1 MLLCG
6 LKSGAG
12 ACVHFKYKSVAEN
25 TPHLCPHCV
34 PCQLTVLQLIEKKSV
49 SSEVPWDLE
58 VALGELYLVNSCS
71 AARSPSIYKLGAS
84 WVLLG
89 VVGATWV
96 GKKDPLFTSNKLLE
110 GGAD

>member
-1 MLLCG
+1 M
-6 LKSGAG
+6 
-12 ACVHFKYKSVAEN
+12 
-25 TPHLCPHCV
+25 